1 MTTYAWPNTR
11 DMLPRNAEWRVVDNT
26 QRSNDS
32 PLSGTSQTVSMPG
45 ARWGWSLDFGDHVD
59 ARREA
64 LEAYLLRL
72 SGREHRVQL
81 WDLKRPRP
89 RGTCNL
95 SGVTLAASAG
105 QWAQVLQLAGCG
117 AGRTLLA
124 GDWVGLPGGQVVRVV
139 QSATADGAGAMTVE
153 VRHMLRTAVSA
164 GGAITLD
171 RPSALYI
178 RTEANLAAPRVPGR
192 IQPGMSVDFI
202 EVFS

>member
-1 MTTYAWPNTR
+1 MTIYAWPNTR
-11 DMLPRNAEWRVVDNT
+11 DMLPRNAEWRVIDLN

-32 PLSGTSQTVSMPG
+32 PLSGATQTISLPG
-45 ARWGWSLDFGDHVD
+45 AKWGWSLDFGDHVD

-64 LEAYLLRL
+64 LEAFLLRL

-95 SGVTLAASAG
+95 SGVTVSAAV
-105 QWAQVLQLAGCG
+105 AQFAQTVPLAGCG

-124 GDWVGLPGGQVVRVV
+124 GDWIGLGTGQVVRVV
-139 QSATADGAGAMTVE
+139 QTATADGAGNMTVE
-153 VRHMLRTAVSA
+153 FRHMLRTAVASGSA
-164 GGAITLD
+164 VTLD

-192 IQPGMSVDFI
+192 VQPGMSVDFV
-202 EVFS
+202 EVFA